1 MNYKKMLKKIISCK
15 KMYYV
20 CSMKTINISD
30 EFHDVLKK
38 ESLTR
43 GMKLGF
49 LIESLLKKALEP
61 NPVEQTLFPAKEVK
75 KKTKEK
81 GKCLFRNSNV
91 AEYMDFQS
99 EFLQKDWALK
109 MSPIDPHKLYMA
121 VKSWS
126 DANAAQRLDWMAV
139 AYNFARKSLH
149 EYRPDGYSENPKD
162 AKWKNF
168 YNTLVQGL

>member
-1 MNYKKMLKKIISCK
+1 
-15 KMYYV
+15 
-20 CSMKTINISD
+20 MKTINISD
-30 EFHDVLKK
+30 EFHEALKK
-38 ESLTR
+38 ESFSR

-49 LIESLLKKALEP
+49 LIESLLKEVMKPKDTAL
-61 NPVEQTLFPAKEVK
+61 PVKEAKVK
-75 KKTKEK
+75 VN

-99 EFLQKDWALK
+99 EFLNKDWALK

-126 DANAAQRLDWMAV
+126 DANAAQRADWIAV

-149 EYRPDGYSENPKD
+149 EYRPDGYADNPRD

-168 YNTLVQGL
+168 YNTLIRDL

>member
-1 MNYKKMLKKIISCK
+1 
-15 KMYYV
+15 
-20 CSMKTINISD
+20 MKTINISD
-30 EFHDVLKK
+30 EFHEALKK
-38 ESLTR
+38 ESLVR

-49 LIESLLKKALEP
+49 LIESLLKEAMKPKDTAL
-61 NPVEQTLFPAKEVK
+61 PVKEAKVK
-75 KKTKEK
+75 VK

-99 EFLQKDWALK
+99 EFLTKDWAAK
-109 MSPIDPHKLYMA
+109 MSPIDPHKLYLA

-126 DANAAQRLDWMAV
+126 DANAAQRADWVAV

-168 YNTLVQGL
+168 YNTLIRDL

>member
-1 MNYKKMLKKIISCK
+1 
-15 KMYYV
+15 
-20 CSMKTINISD
+20 MKTINISD

-38 ESLTR
+38 EASGR
-43 GMKLGF
+43 GMKLCF
-49 LIESLLKKALEP
+49 LIESLLKEAMKSKDTALPKE
-61 NPVEQTLFPAKEVK
+61 AKVK
-75 KKTKEK
+75 VK

-99 EFLQKDWALK
+99 EFLKKEWAAK

-126 DANAAQRLDWMAV
+126 DANAEQRADWMAV

-168 YNTLVQGL
+168 YNTLIQGL